1 MDPEA
6 FLDMANQVIKL
17 KMFPYFDIAHS
28 LLCALAVREDLG
40 AGAQA
45 FLRKH
50 PLARWLSTML
60 MIFAG
65 GMVANGLLGEPILA
79 PLKNSPQLYV
89 ATLVWYIVFYTP
101 FDIGYKVGKFLPVKV
116 VASAMKE
123 IYRCKKVSVNHNM
136 NYMTHRLCVVR
147 SNLPLTDSRRRHAR
161 SQTVSKC
168 LHYNDYHRY
177 IERQWRWF
185 H

>member
-40 AGAQA
+40 MGGQA
-45 FLRKH
+45 FSRKH
-50 PLARWLSTML
+50 PLACWLSTML
-60 MIFAG
+60 MIFSG

-79 PLKNSPQLYV
+79 PLKNTPQLLV
-89 ATLVWYIVFYTP
+89 GTIVWYLVFYTP
-101 FDIGYKVGKFLPVKV
+101 FDIGYKIGKFLPVKV

-123 IYRCKKVSVNHNM
+123 IYRAKKVHTIINA
-136 NYMTHRLCVVR
+136 L
-147 SNLPLTDSRRRHAR
+147 
-161 SQTVSKC
+161 
-168 LHYNDYHRY
+168 
-177 IERQWRWF
+177 IEF
-185 H
+185 VGHHFCFV